1 MESAPNKVRNTAEWN
16 RVRTKVNKYLSEQ
29 KKQIDMQ
36 NKKIEALIDI
46 INKINDQ
53 GINKN
58 NSKKQ
63 KSSSFII
70 GFLILVIICLSL
82 YIYFN

>member
-16 RVRTKVNKYLSEQ
+16 RVRTKVNKYLSDQ

-36 NKKIEALIDI
+36 NEKIEALIDI
-46 INKINDQ
+46 INKINNQ
-53 GINKN
+53 EKNKN
-58 NSKKQ
+58 NSGKP
-63 KSSSFII
+63 KSSSYII
-70 GFLILVIICLSL
+70 GFLVLVIICLSL

>member
-16 RVRTKVNKYLSEQ
+16 RVRTKVNKYLSDQ

-36 NKKIEALIDI
+36 NEKIEALIDI
-46 INKINDQ
+46 INKINNQ
-53 GINKN
+53 EKNKN
-58 NSKKQ
+58 NSGKQ
-63 KSSSFII
+63 KSSLFII